1 MSISSPRVEYQ
12 IPFNRPSFEGREREH
27 MAAALDGGHISGNG
41 PFTKR
46 SEGYLE
52 ELLGVPRVLLTTSCT
67 DALEMAALLLD
78 VGPEDEVIVP
88 SFTFVSTAAAF
99 AMRGAKPVFADI
111 REDTLNVDP
120 DHLASLVSPRTR
132 VIVPVHYAGVACE
145 MERIMEIAE
154 GAGSSVVEDNAH
166 GLFARRGGRL
176 LGTYGRLATQSFHET
191 KNITC
196 GEGGALVI
204 NDPSLVE
211 RAEVIREKGTNRSRF
226 LRGLVDKYTWTDL
239 GSSFLPSDLLA
250 AMLYGQLEVHAEIQA
265 RRHAIWD
272 RYLANLEGWASRT
285 GVRLPTVPAGSEQ
298 PAHLFHLLTPT
309 AQGRDRL
316 IAHLRSQGIL
326 AVFHYVPL
334 HLSPMGRGFG
344 GSDGDCPVTEDL
356 SLRLVRLPLF
366 NQLTVAEQDW
376 VIECVTGFED
386 L

>member
-1 MSISSPRVEYQ
+1 MSISSPRVQYQ

-46 SEGYLE
+46 AEAYLE
-52 ELLGVPRVLLTTSCT
+52 EFLGVPKVLLTTSCT
-67 DALEMAALLLD
+67 DALEMSALLLE
-78 VGPEDEVIVP
+78 VGPQDEVIVP

-99 AMRGAKPVFADI
+99 AMRGARPVFADV
-111 REDTLNVDP
+111 REDTLNIDP

-132 VIVPVHYAGVACE
+132 AIVPVHYAGVGCE
-145 MERIMEIAE
+145 MDRIMEIAGE
-154 GAGSSVVEDNAH
+154 ADASIVEDNAH
-166 GLFARRGGRL
+166 GLFGRHDGRL
-176 LGTYGRLATQSFHET
+176 LGTFGRLATQSFHET

-211 RAEVIREKGTNRSRF
+211 RAEIIREKGTDRSRF

-239 GSSFLPSDLLA
+239 GSSYLPSDLLA
-250 AMLYGQLEVHAEIQA
+250 AMLFGQLEVHREIQA
-265 RRHAIWD
+265 KRRAIWD
-272 RYLANLEGWASRT
+272 RYLANLGGWAAGN

-298 PAHLFHLLTPT
+298 PAHLFYLLTPT
-309 AQGRDRL
+309 AQSRDRL
-316 IAHLRSQGIL
+316 IRHLRSQGIL

-334 HLSPMGRGFG
+334 HLSPKGREFG
-344 GSDGDCPVTEDL
+344 GKEGDCPVTEDV

-376 VIECVTGFED
+376 VVESVSGFED
-386 L
+386 F